1 MECYVWFRNVGVH
14 AVDIVRCHIVGIWIG
29 APKEGGRR
37 VVFQG
42 LLLPLSLLVEDII
55 GCLPCI

>member
-1 MECYVWFRNVGVH
+1 MECYVWFRNV
-14 AVDIVRCHIVGIWIG
+14 VDIVRCQIVDIWIG

-42 LLLPLSLLVEDII
+42 LLSPLPLLVEDII